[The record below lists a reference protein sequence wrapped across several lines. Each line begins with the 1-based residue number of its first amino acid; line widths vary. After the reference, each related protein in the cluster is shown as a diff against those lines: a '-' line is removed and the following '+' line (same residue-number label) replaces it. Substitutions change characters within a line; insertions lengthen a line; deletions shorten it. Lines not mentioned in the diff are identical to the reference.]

1 MSQYESHRHSARSTA
16 GTRGIAVLQLRPG
29 TPGIDP
35 GSSFHTLKI
44 SVFRG
49 RKLRFLMMSLT
60 LASDEVR
67 SSSDRYKTVRTSA
80 KTRETRAS
88 GRGGH
93 AGTSGIDAGSIFE
106 N

>member
-1 MSQYESHRHSARSTA
+1 MRACRRVRRA
-16 GTRGIAVLQLRPG
+16 G

-35 GSSFHTLKI
+35 GSIFEISKIFIFPIEIQDFHDFDDSAHWWGEVLD
-44 SVFRG
+44 RA
-49 RKLRFLMMSLT
+49 LM
-60 LASDEVR
+60 
-67 SSSDRYKTVRTSA
+67 KNVRTSA

>member
-1 MSQYESHRHSARSTA
+1 MVKSITTNVKTREARTSERVRRA
-16 GTRGIAVLQLRPG
+16 G

-44 SVFRG
+44 SVFRD

-60 LASDEVR
+60 LASDEAR

-88 GRGGH
+88 GPGGH